1 MILEII
7 DGINCRV
14 TDIQDGDLVPVGGST
29 LNSRFSKFVK
39 VDSNKFLGYSPSS
52 KDSLKIDAIKP
63 LNAIDCA
70 VNCCNG

>member
-29 LNSRFSKFVK
+29 LNSRFSKFVNLR
-39 VDSNKFLGYSPSS
+39 DFLKKWQEMLRGWQ
-52 KDSLKIDAIKP
+52 KI
-63 LNAIDCA
+63 
-70 VNCCNG
+70 